1 MANLTQPPAP
11 LAYDDVCRAV
21 KHSDWKIQLLD
32 LNKGVRGAT
41 QPDEF
46 AVLTRRL
53 RRPTKGPEEPS
64 RSGEMKTPD
73 QTDSETSALS
83 SGNTIRSKSS
93 VGGENDRTGTVRS
106 SSPGDDVLENI
117 VPPRSGG
124 QDGSGVDAVVGDQG
138 CGLDGSDAGD
148 DSGEFENL
156 PTVQAMGT
164 GRCGLTIT
172 YDTEFTTY
180 DVGGGM
186 KCRFID
192 SYQFCCIDPDDG
204 DYMVQV
210 SILPLNRQRIVLEEA
225 LFIVVR
231 EAGLWRTVE
240 GMLER
245 GHFKKHVHKRDGD
258 GKLDYAKTF
267 KAAFKR
273 GALDITLIGHYSQA
287 DLTAFERPKKQR
299 KGGDKFNDPVRHA
312 TNASGGL
319 VTLKPWWVVRRDPR
333 GDWWMPMRVTL
344 RDTMGQAPP
353 DKKSLEAL
361 GEVCGVEKI
370 YVPEDVKS
378 DMATMLRD
386 DTLGFL
392 KYGINDCV
400 VVLEYVSKL
409 WGDNAVPPVTLSG
422 GGASAV
428 RAGVAEYWGV
438 GNEAEL
444 TARLQGLVKIDKTEV
459 NDDDRYKLE
468 YYVKRELRPVDGH
481 AGLLIFGCAQG
492 FHGGNNG
499 CPRPGCYPGPTVDV
513 DAQNAYPT
521 AMAMVIDPDFEAG
534 CIERTV
540 EDHTFTEADFV
551 RGYKTGLVAYCKWEF
566 PESVAH
572 PCLPVSHDGAIV
584 YPRTSR
590 GIGASLGTGMAGS
603 GFEAAFEGAWMMGPE
618 ILLAVKLG
626 ARVECQVG
634 YFTSVYRVNGEE
646 SMALRHALQMM
657 VRDRAKAKK
666 WYGKKSLQELM
677 IKVATNSV
685 YGKLAQDVSDR
696 NAWNAWAQEMD
707 NIGGSAITS
716 SYHAAM
722 TTSIVRAQLMA
733 VANQLGDVYSI
744 TTDGFITGHSVDDV
758 EALDLY
764 GMAAELREAREF
776 LTGDPEIWEAK
787 HEQTDLLNLT
797 TRGNVSLQ
805 EGGVIAKTSMKSPK
819 TSSAAALKSGLGST
833 RLR

>member
-1 MANLTQPPAP
+1 MTNLTQLPAP
-11 LAYDDVCRAV
+11 LSYDEVCRAV
-21 KHSDWKIQLLD
+21 KHSDWEIQLLD

-41 QPDEF
+41 HADEF

-53 RRPTKGPEEPS
+53 RRPTRGLEESS
-64 RSGEMKTPD
+64 RSRVMKTRD
-73 QTDSETSALS
+73 QTDPEPSALT
-83 SGNTIRSKSS
+83 SGNTIRSKSPM
-93 VGGENDRTGTVRS
+93 GGENDRTGPVRS

-124 QDGSGVDAVVGDQG
+124 QDGGGVDAEARGQG
-138 CGLDGSDAGD
+138 CGQDGGGAGD
-148 DSGEFENL
+148 DSEEFENL

-164 GRCGLTIT
+164 GRNGLTIT

-180 DVGGGM
+180 DLGGGG
-186 KCRFID
+186 KCRIID
-192 SYQFCCIDPDDG
+192 SYQFCCIDPANG

-210 SILPLNRQRIVLEEA
+210 TILPLNRQRIVLEEA

-231 EAGLWRTVE
+231 EAGLWRTVK
-240 GMLER
+240 GMAER
-245 GHFKKHVHKRDGD
+245 GHFKTHVYQRDGD

-273 GALDITLIGHYSQA
+273 GALHITLVGHYSQA

-299 KGGDKFNDPVRHA
+299 KGGDKFNDPIRHA

-319 VTLKPWWVVRRDPR
+319 VSLTPWRVVRRDLR
-333 GDWWMPMRVTL
+333 GDWWMPMVVTF

-370 YVPEDVKS
+370 YVAEEVKS
-378 DMATMLRD
+378 DMASMLRG
-386 DTLGFL
+386 DTLAFL
-392 KYGINDCV
+392 EYGINDCV
-400 VVLEYVSKL
+400 VPLEYVGKL
-409 WGDNAVPPVTLSG
+409 WGDNVVPPVTLSG
-422 GGASAV
+422 GGANAV
-428 RAGVAEYWGV
+428 RAGVAKYWRI
-438 GNEAEL
+438 GNPAEL
-444 TARLQGLVKIDKTEV
+444 TARLQGLVNIDKTEV
-459 NDDDRYKLE
+459 NVDDRYKLE
-468 YYVKRELRPVDGH
+468 YYAVRELQPVDGH
-481 AGLLIFGCAQG
+481 AGLLIFGCAQA

-499 CPRPGCYPGPTVDV
+499 CPTPGYYPFSTVDV

-521 AMAMVIDPDFEAG
+521 AMAMVVDPDFEAG
-534 CIERTV
+534 CIARTV
-540 EDHTFTEADFV
+540 EDHTFTESDFV
-551 RGYKTGLVAYCKWEF
+551 RGYKTGLVAYCEWEF

-572 PCLPVSHDGAIV
+572 PCLPVAYDGAIV

-603 GFEAAFEGAWMMGPE
+603 GFEASFEGAWLMGPE

-626 ARVECQVG
+626 ARVRCQVG
-634 YFTSVYRVNGEE
+634 YFTSVYQVRGGE

-696 NAWNAWAQEMD
+696 NAWDAWVQEMN

-744 TTDGFITGHSVDDV
+744 TTDGFITGHSVGDV

-776 LTGDPEIWEAK
+776 LTGEPEIWEAK

-805 EGGVIAKTSMKSPK
+805 EGGVIAKASLKSPK